1 MISESRY
8 QTSKN
13 LLCFILFQLTGL
25 HTYSLQTIICVHFE
39 KRPIGRDGS
48 GSFKQK
54 MILLMP
60 KGMLKKA

>member
-13 LLCFILFQLTGL
+13 LLLFFFNSQDCIVILCKLLSVFTL
-25 HTYSLQTIICVHFE
+25 E
-39 KRPIGRDGS
+39 KKKPIGRDGS

-60 KGMLKKA
+60 TGMLKKA